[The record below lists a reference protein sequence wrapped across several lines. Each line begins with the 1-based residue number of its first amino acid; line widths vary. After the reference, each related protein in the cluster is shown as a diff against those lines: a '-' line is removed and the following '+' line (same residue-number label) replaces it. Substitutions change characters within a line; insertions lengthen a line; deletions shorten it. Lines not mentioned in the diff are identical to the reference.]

1 MSDGRPVGQ
10 GGTGLYDSAVVPPGR
25 PRAYDDPRRT
35 RHNGRFAARA
45 VLLPPRTA
53 LPAPSAHGS
62 GHEDLAASVRETAA
76 PVWIRCF
83 RHEGVVLGNRQRTR
97 DLAWLA
103 GTWELALADG
113 RTLTGPASLPALR
126 PGETAAVPLPF
137 ALPRDGGEAWLTLRV
152 TTAEDRPGVPRGS
165 EVCALRLR
173 LFAAEPE
180 PEPRPDAGPWRPVPR
195 RGALRA
201 GGDGPLAPPL
211 PRASA
216 VRALL
221 RASARHGEPDGS
233 VTRRAAVRLG
243 SLVRRL
249 VPADRDGARVAAVAE
264 YAGTAELGH
273 RRSARAGRRGLLRAT
288 ALLGA
293 ARRARPPRP

>member
-1 MSDGRPVGQ
+1 YGSPIPLDR
-10 GGTGLYDSAVVPPGR
+10 SAVG
-25 PRAYDDPRRT
+25 
-35 RHNGRFAARA
+35 NI
-45 VLLPPRTA
+45 
-53 LPAPSAHGS
+53 S
-62 GHEDLAASVRETAA
+62 SVADGA
-76 PVWIRCF
+76 
-83 RHEGVVLGNRQRTR
+83 
-97 DLAWLA
+97 
-103 GTWELALADG
+103 ADG

-126 PGETAAVPLPF
+126 PGGTAAVPLPF
-137 ALPRDGGEAWLTLRV
+137 ALPRDGGEAWLTLRL
-152 TTAEDRPGVPRGS
+152 TTAEDRPGAPRGS
-165 EVCALRLR
+165 EVCAPRLH

-249 VPADRDGARVAAVAE
+249 VPADRDGVRVAAVAE

-273 RRSARAGRRGLLRAT
+273 RRSARAGAGRRGLLRAT